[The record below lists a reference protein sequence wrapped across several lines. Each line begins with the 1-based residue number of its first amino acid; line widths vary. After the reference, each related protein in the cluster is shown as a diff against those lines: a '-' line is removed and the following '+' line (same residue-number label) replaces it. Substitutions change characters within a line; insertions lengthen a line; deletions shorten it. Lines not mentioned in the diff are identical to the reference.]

1 MESAPI
7 KQWWDQLDPE
17 TREWFINNPGTV
29 ILPRSVVNA
38 VNEVRGNGEGPG
50 QLEVTA
56 EDREFLKEIAQ
67 ARRRERATDSA

>member
-7 KQWWDQLDPE
+7 EQWWDKMDPE

-38 VNEVRGNGEGPG
+38 LNEVRNGEGPA
-50 QLEVTA
+50 QLEVSA
-56 EDREFLKEIAQ
+56 EDREFLKEVAE
-67 ARRRERATDSA
+67 ARRRERSTDSA